1 MKIISFISNNL
12 SQILGFPLLLSLLG
26 FSIKAFS
33 QKTILSPKPPS
44 PSLSTSLPPQQALLP
59 AAPFGLPLKQGY
71 FQGKDA
77 VQLFYRVVGKG
88 KDTIVFVHGGPGA
101 GMEDG
106 GLDLELIA
114 AKGYTFIEYDQRG
127 GARSELVRDTTKLTI
142 NDHIMDLEA
151 LRQYFG
157 LQKLSLI
164 GLSWG
169 CRVIAEYHN
178 KFPQQVKRLVFLS
191 PGPIKSGGLRRAAT
205 DSALGQA
212 KRKRLDEMNKLMDS
226 VSDKDLP
233 SFWGEF
239 LSLAGSIYVTDA
251 THLSRARG
259 SERNYSPLA
268 IRNRKMHS
276 FRRYYGDPPWDLRY
290 LLHSI
295 NVPAIVIEGAKSVV
309 PLADTRLWV
318 DNIKGAELIL
328 IPDAGHQNW
337 LDQPEAV
344 LNALDKFFK
353 ATRKD

>member
-1 MKIISFISNNL
+1 VKKISFISKRFPR
-12 SQILGFPLLLSLLG
+12 ILNLLLPLVFLV
-26 FSIKAFS
+26 FTAKTFS
-33 QKTILSPKPPS
+33 QKTILSPQPPS
-44 PSLSTSLPPQQALLP
+44 PSLSTSLPPQQTSLP
-59 AAPFGLPLKQGY
+59 TAPFGLPLKQGY
-71 FQGKDA
+71 FQGKDG

-88 KDTIVFVHGGPGA
+88 KDTIVFIHGGPGA

-127 GARSELVRDTTKLTI
+127 GARSELVRDTTKLTV
-142 NDHIMDLEA
+142 NDHIIDLEA
-151 LRQYFG
+151 LRQYFK

-169 CRVIAEYHN
+169 CRVVAEYN
-178 KFPQQVKRLVFLS
+178 NRFPQQVKRLVFLS
-191 PGPIKSGGLRRAAT
+191 PGPIKSGGLRRAAA

-212 KRKRLDEMNKLMDS
+212 KRKQLDEMNKLMDT

-239 LSLAGSIYVTDA
+239 LSIAGSIYVTDS

-259 SERNYSPLA
+259 SEGNYSPLA
-268 IRNRKMHS
+268 IRNRKMHP

-290 LLHSI
+290 LLHNI
-295 NVPAIVIEGAKSVV
+295 KAPAIVIEGAKSVV

-328 IPDAGHQNW
+328 IPNAGHLNW

-344 LNALDKFFK
+344 RNVLDKFFK